1 MSSGVLSTNNLS
13 INFMEVKAVDGLT
26 VSFPAG
32 VATGLVG
39 PNGCGKTTLF
49 NLISGVL
56 TPTNGKIIIRN
67 QEFDQ
72 INPKDLRKLKIT
84 RTFQDCRL
92 INQLS
97 VEDNIMLA
105 ISKTGIIDS
114 LFEIGTG
121 DYEEFLCQI
130 LKTIDLEHK
139 RNEKAENLSY
149 GQRKLLE
156 IGRALASNADIY
168 LLDEP
173 FSGLFP
179 EIVERIKSIISELK
193 NKNKTIILVEH
204 NISII
209 KEICDKVV
217 VMDAGKLLMKGN
229 PETVFNDEKVKH
241 AYLGE

>member
-1 MSSGVLSTNNLS
+1 MSGILSTNNLS
-13 INFMEVKAVDGLT
+13 INFMEVKAVDNLT

-56 TPTNGKIIIRN
+56 EPSSGTIRIRDRIFNKI
-67 QEFDQ
+67 DS
-72 INPKDLRKLKIT
+72 KDLRKLKIT

-105 ISKTGIIDS
+105 ISKTGIVES
-114 LFEIGTG
+114 LMEVGITG
-121 DYEEFLCQI
+121 YEDFLFNI
-130 LKTIDLEHK
+130 LKTIDLAHK
-139 RNEKAENLSY
+139 RHELAENLSY

-168 LLDEP
+168 LFDEP

-179 EIVERIKSIISELK
+179 EIVEKIKSIIYELK

-204 NISII
+204 NIAII

-229 PETVFNDEKVKH
+229 PEIVFADEKVKH

>member
-1 MSSGVLSTNNLS
+1 MSGILNTENLS
-13 INFMEVKAVDGLT
+13 MHFMGVKAVDELT

-49 NLISGVL
+49 NIISGVL
-56 TPTNGKIIIRN
+56 EPTSGKIFIRDKG
-67 QEFDQ
+67 FTR
-72 INPKDLRKLKIT
+72 IKCTKLRDLKIA

-92 INQLS
+92 ISQLS

-105 ISKTGIIDS
+105 ISKTRTYDS
-114 LFEIGTG
+114 IMEVGTK
-121 DYEEFLCQI
+121 DYEEFITHI
-130 LKTIDLEHK
+130 LEVISLTHK
-139 RNEKAENLSY
+139 RNEMAENLSY

-168 LLDEP
+168 LFDEP

-179 EIVERIKSIISELK
+179 EIVEKIKSIINDLK
-193 NKNKTIILVEH
+193 DKHKTIILVEH
-204 NISII
+204 NIALI
-209 KEICDKVV
+209 KEICDNVV
-217 VMDAGKLLMKGN
+217 VMDAGKLLKQGKA
-229 PETVFNDEKVKH
+229 EEVFSDEAVKH

>member
-1 MSSGVLSTNNLS
+1 MSGILSANNLS
-13 INFMEVKAVDGLT
+13 INFMEVKAVNDLT

-56 TPTNGKIIIRN
+56 EPSSGTIRIRDRIFNKIHS
-67 QEFDQ
+67 
-72 INPKDLRKLKIT
+72 KDLRKLKIA

-105 ISKTGIIDS
+105 ISKTGIVES
-114 LFEIGTG
+114 LLETGTG
-121 DYEEFLCQI
+121 DYEDLIVHI
-130 LKTIDLEHK
+130 LKTIDLTHK
-139 RNEKAENLSY
+139 RHVLAENLSY

-179 EIVERIKSIISELK
+179 EIVERIKAIIYDLK
-193 NKNKTIILVEH
+193 KKNKTIILVEH
-204 NISII
+204 NIAII

-217 VMDAGKLLMKGN
+217 VMDAGQLLMKGN
-229 PETVFNDEKVKH
+229 PEVVFADEKVKY